1 MTDERDDI
9 FVKKVRGVLDHSI
22 ADLGDSVE
30 GKLGRLKYHA
40 LQADSAQG
48 KYRLLWG
55 GGSFLVVLLVLIVL
69 NIPQQHPAPA
79 LGGADL
85 VTLQILS
92 GDEPL
97 DFFQRDIEFYEWLS
111 EVMDHEL
118 DISASRTD
126 LHPGSHPDA
135 GLSLLRQG
143 KGDDLSTEQR
153 ADRISGRIY
162 G

>member
-1 MTDERDDI
+1 MTDKQDDI
-9 FVKKVRGVLDHSI
+9 FVKKVCGALDHSI

-40 LQADSAQG
+40 LQTDSAQG
-48 KYRLLWG
+48 TYRLLWG
-55 GGSFLVVLLVLIVL
+55 GGSFLVVLLVLVVL
-69 NIPQQHPAPA
+69 NIPQQQPAP
-79 LGGADL
+79 GGADL

-92 GDEPL
+92 SDEPL
-97 DFFQRDIEFYEWLS
+97 DFYQRDIEFYEWLS

-118 DISASRTD
+118 DISAPRTD

-135 GLSLLRQG
+135 GLSLLRQR
-143 KGDDLSTEQR
+143 KGDNLSTEQR
-153 ADRISGRIY
+153 ADRVSGRIH